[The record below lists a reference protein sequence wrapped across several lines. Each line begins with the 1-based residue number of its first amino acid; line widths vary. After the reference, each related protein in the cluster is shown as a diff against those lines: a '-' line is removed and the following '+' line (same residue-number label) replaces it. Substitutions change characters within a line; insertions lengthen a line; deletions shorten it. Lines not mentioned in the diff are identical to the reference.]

1 MNSDP
6 QATFNVA
13 LINPGEIIEEI
24 FALAREYDLQAFF
37 PEIRIRAVTDEG
49 LEEKHK
55 SLLEAAGVGIYS
67 DYRRLLDENR
77 NIDTIILLR
86 DDPTLLKELQAE
98 FGTDVSLID
107 HRAAGFMWEIIVQER
122 LCLSCQT
129 HLDHA
134 QNLLRTILDE
144 VREDILLL
152 DVNKNIVDVNRNV
165 YSRLG
170 KEKDEIIGRKC
181 WETWSRG
188 SEACGTESYPCP
200 FDTVL
205 ETGKK
210 AEALHTRVD
219 DEGRLRYFRV
229 YIYPIRN
236 TQEKIT
242 HLVEMRR
249 DITSRTHMEKKL
261 QQTEKL
267 AAIGELSTYIAHEI
281 RNPLFAIGGF
291 ANSLLRMPELNSGAK
306 KKAQIIL
313 DESKRLDGILKSILN
328 FARPTEAK
336 ITEVDVNEIVRQT
349 MELMGIGCRKQNIEV
364 NLDLEKDL
372 AQAKANPELVK
383 QSLIN
388 IVKNAMEVMP
398 DGGILEIKTAICNH
412 FICIRVSDSGPGIDP
427 QIQDKLF
434 NPFFSTKDKGSG
446 LGLAMTKKTI
456 EDLGGEVD
464 LKSKKGEGTTVSLSL
479 PPVLAVEKQ
488 DSRNINI

>member
-86 DDPTLLKELQAE
+86 DDPALLEELQAE
-98 FGTDVSLID
+98 FGTEISIID

-122 LCLSCQT
+122 LCLSCQA
-129 HLDHA
+129 HLDQA

-152 DVNKNIVDVNRNV
+152 DMNKNIVDVNRNV

-336 ITEVDVNEIVRQT
+336 ITEVDVNEIVNQT
-349 MELMGIGCRKQNIEV
+349 MELMSIGCRKQNIEV
-364 NLDLEKDL
+364 NLDLEEDL

-398 DGGILEIKTAICNH
+398 DGGDLDIKTTICAQ
-412 FICIRVSDSGPGIDP
+412 FICIQISDSGPGIDP

-434 NPFFSTKDKGSG
+434 NPFFSTKEKGSG

-456 EDLGGEVD
+456 EDLGGEVE
-464 LKSKKGEGTTVSLSL
+464 LKSKKGEGTTVTLSL
-479 PPVLAVEKQ
+479 PPALAVQGQ
-488 DSRNINI
+488 DPKNINI